1 MSAVDQNPST
11 LNYIKTVKNFL
22 GASGIWPS
30 NIFSDKLQPLVF
42 RVHRQTLPYHTMLIV
57 FGGLHYLSDNFHRM
71 SFLDMGH
78 MILSTFLAMVT
89 AMRSVVPNLKVY
101 AALVTKLGRE
111 IHLMHFA
118 HKGPYYEEMNKMVD
132 KASYI
137 YTKFIVVVM
146 YLAMLMFNF
155 APMYNNAKNVLIS
168 KTENYTM
175 EFALYYSYPGFKPLN
190 YFPTTTLYNF
200 YLSYN
205 CGIMLCGLDLVLF
218 LMILQLIGHVY
229 ILRHNLEN
237 FPSPKNKVVLNI
249 GDLPRYKNKENCIVE
264 MFDAKENEEVR
275 VRLAE
280 CIEHHKIIIRFT
292 DEISIVFGP
301 ILAFNY
307 MFHMVGCCLLLLE
320 CSAGNQIIRYGPLTT
335 VVFGQLIQISVMF
348 EMLGAE
354 TEKLKD
360 SAYFVPWECMN
371 TSNRRTAHIM
381 LHKMQ
386 DKISIKALGLAAVGV
401 NTMMGILKTTFSY
414 YAFLQTMGD

>member
-11 LNYIKTVKNFL
+11 LNYIKTVENFL

-42 RVHRQTLPYHTMLIV
+42 RVHKQTLPYHTMLIV
-57 FGGLHYLSDNFHRM
+57 IGGLHYLSDNFHRM

-78 MILSTFLAMVT
+78 IILSTFLAMVT

-137 YTKFIVVVM
+137 YTKIIVVIM

-218 LMILQLIGHVY
+218 LMIFQLIGHVY

-249 GDLPRYKNKENCIVE
+249 GDLPRYKNKENCMVE

-414 YAFLQTMGD
+414 YAFLQTMND